1 MTLEDQL
8 DPIDPVKPLRDA
20 LEVSPDNLPLRRHLA
35 HTLAAAGRW
44 EEAER
49 ELREVIAR
57 APDDRESKAR
67 LAAAFA
73 RQQKFS
79 QAMVL
84 TEDLARRGDAS
95 ASVLIL
101 FARLLH
107 RNGQVA
113 AAVHQY
119 KKAIDTD
126 PTARD
131 AALESDLGLGPSRDA
146 SLAAGGD
153 SGDGDEDETLSAA
166 DGGAELISPDDLE
179 RPRTTFSDVGGM
191 EAVKEQVALKII
203 HPLRHPE
210 MYKAYGKAIGGG
222 VLMYGPPG
230 CGKTHLARATAGEVQ
245 AHFLAVGIH
254 DVLSMWMG
262 HSENQLH
269 ELFEQARAHKPCVVF
284 FDEVDALGASRGD
297 MRNSAGR
304 QLINQFLAELDGIGA
319 RNDGLLILAATNA
332 PWHLDAAFRRPG
344 RFDRVIFVPPPDAAA
359 RAAILKIHLEGKPA
373 DAVDVVAVAKK
384 TEGFSGADLMGLVD
398 RAVEAKLRDALTQ
411 GKVAPLTTRD
421 LIEAAKSARPTTR
434 EWFATAKNHA
444 LYANQGGAYDDVLA
458 YLKLS

>member
-1 MTLEDQL
+1 MDPV
-8 DPIDPVKPLRDA
+8 DPIQPLRDA
-20 LEVSPDNLPLRRHLA
+20 LKVSPDNLPLRRHLA
-35 HTLAAAGRW
+35 QMLAAAGRW

-49 ELREVIAR
+49 ELRDLLSR
-57 APDDRESKAR
+57 APEDREAKSQ
-67 LAAAFA
+67 LAVAFV
-73 RQQKFS
+73 RQQKLS

-84 TEDLARRGDAS
+84 TEDLVRRGEATP
-95 ASVLIL
+95 AVLVL

-107 RNGQVA
+107 HNGQTS

-119 KKAIDTD
+119 KKAIDGD
-126 PTARD
+126 PSARD
-131 AALESDLGLGPSRDA
+131 AALEVDLGLAARRSAPEP
-146 SLAAGGD
+146 LAAD
-153 SGDGDEDETLSAA
+153 DLDDDDEVFSDGPEP
-166 DGGAELISPDDLE
+166 GAMLISPDDLE
-179 RPRTTFSDVGGM
+179 RPQVSFADVGGM
-191 EAVKEQVALKII
+191 DAVKDQIALKII

-210 MYKAYGKAIGGG
+210 MYKAYGKSIGGG

-245 AHFLAVGIH
+245 AHFLAIGIN

-262 HSENQLH
+262 QSETQLH
-269 ELFEQARAHKPCVVF
+269 ELFEQARAHKPCVMF
-284 FDEVDALGASRGD
+284 FDEVDALGASRSD

-304 QLINQFLAELDGIGA
+304 QLINQFLAELDGIAA

-359 RAAILKIHLEGKPA
+359 RAAILRIHLKGKPA
-373 DAVDVVAVAKK
+373 DGVDVEAVAKK
-384 TEGFSGADLMGLVD
+384 TEGCSGADLMGIID
-398 RAVEAKLRDALTQ
+398 RAVESKLREAMAK
-411 GKVAPLTTRD
+411 GSIAPLTTRD
-421 LIEAAKSARPTTR
+421 LLDAAKAAKPTTR

-458 YLKLS
+458 YLKLT